1 MRTAAVTA
9 TAATKRPAARA
20 PSRAAT
26 IAARTGTASQA
37 VDFRSQ
43 AAPSAAPEQVIAVIH
58 DVRPAPGGAA
68 GRAARA
74 RASRISAS
82 TGGSVVITARLS
94 PTTGEA
100 TATAVASS
108 AS

>member
-1 MRTAAVTA
+1 MRTTVVTA
-9 TAATKRPAARA
+9 TAATKRHAARA

-43 AAPSAAPEQVIAVIH
+43 ATPSATPEPVIPVIH
-58 DVRPAPGGAA
+58 GARPGRGDTA

>member
-1 MRTAAVTA
+1 MRTTAVTA
-9 TAATKRPAARA
+9 TAATKRQAARL

-26 IAARTGTASQA
+26 IAASTGTASQA

-43 AAPSAAPEQVIAVIH
+43 AAPRATPEPVIPVIH
-58 DVRPAPGGAA
+58 EPRPGSGDSADRGDAA

-100 TATAVASS
+100 TAT
-108 AS
+108 

>member
-1 MRTAAVTA
+1 MAA
-9 TAATKRPAARA
+9 TAATKRPAART

-58 DVRPAPGGAA
+58 DVRPTPGGAA

-74 RASRISAS
+74 RASKISAS

-100 TATAVASS
+100 TATAVAST

>member
-1 MRTAAVTA
+1 MASRQAAAGTSRGGRTTIQIAMPS
-9 TAATKRPAARA
+9 PAA
-20 PSRAAT
+20 
-26 IAARTGTASQA
+26 
-37 VDFRSQ
+37 DFRSQ
-43 AAPSAAPEQVIAVIH
+43 DTPSATPEPVIPVIH
-58 DVRPAPGGAA
+58 EVSPGQGDLAGGGDAA